1 MLNAND
7 TTLPG
12 LPGRQAN
19 GRFGPGNPGRRVG
32 ARNRLS
38 HRVVMAILHDF
49 ETNKA
54 DTLDRLRRNHSPAYF
69 AILTR
74 LLDRE
79 LSVEAPAFD
88 DYSEAE
94 LARTVQLARSVFNS
108 CADPRAALIELDHV
122 LVSQSSVDPAA
133 SGDR

>member
-1 MLNAND
+1 MSNPPETA
-7 TTLPG
+7 LPV
-12 LPGRQAN
+12 RHAN

-49 ETNKA
+49 ELNKA
-54 DTLDRLRRNHSPAYF
+54 DTLDRLRRYHSPAYF

-74 LLDRE
+74 MLDRE
-79 LSVEAPAFD
+79 LSVEAPGFD

-94 LARTVQLARSVFNS
+94 VARTLQLARSVFNGCS
-108 CADPRAALIELDHV
+108 DPRTALIELDHV
-122 LVSQSSVDPAA
+122 LVSQSSVDPAPSA
-133 SGDR
+133 DR